1 MYRPQQIHDERMTG
15 KAQKIEDAPVIR
27 KEPETEIQIIREED
41 ELKPKHSKK
50 ITDNEEPSSNHPKE
64 V

>member
-1 MYRPQQIHDERMTG
+1 MTG